1 MVFQV
6 VLVGY
11 AGTNVIKKQPLQGEH
26 ALGEASRNPH
36 THQLGCQVQAK
47 ALIAEMEVAPCYTKL
62 QNRSQNLDVTQ
73 GFAICGQSD
82 QPSEGFFMARKK

>member
-26 ALGEASRNPH
+26 ALGEALLSPH
-36 THQLGCQVQAK
+36 THQLGCQVQATVLTTERK
-47 ALIAEMEVAPCYTKL
+47 IVICNRDEPSSALL
-62 QNRSQNLDVTQ
+62 RQ
-73 GFAICGQSD
+73 GK
-82 QPSEGFFMARKK
+82 MRR